1 MNIVIR
7 HQKIFLRY
15 FPCKIMHFDQ
25 LVLMSLTFVVQV
37 PRKKSVRFADIHYP
51 SDAEEEPDTGSEN
64 SGRFDFVILDT
75 KHM

>member
-1 MNIVIR
+1 M
-7 HQKIFLRY
+7 
-15 FPCKIMHFDQ
+15 
-25 LVLMSLTFVVQV
+25 VLMSLTFVVQV

>member
-1 MNIVIR
+1 
-7 HQKIFLRY
+7 
-15 FPCKIMHFDQ
+15 MHFDQ

-75 KHM
+75 KHMHVDDTIMIFSSFFNTTKTR

>member
-1 MNIVIR
+1 
-7 HQKIFLRY
+7 
-15 FPCKIMHFDQ
+15 MHFDQ

-64 SGRFDFVILDT
+64 SGRFDFVIWILST
-75 KHM
+75 CR